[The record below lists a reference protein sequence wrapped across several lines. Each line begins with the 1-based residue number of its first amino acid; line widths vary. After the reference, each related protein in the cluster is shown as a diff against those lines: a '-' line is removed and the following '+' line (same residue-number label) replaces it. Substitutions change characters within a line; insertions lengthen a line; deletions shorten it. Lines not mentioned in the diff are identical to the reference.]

1 VSHNFRVWAK
11 GRSGAAPVHSEHG
24 ICGFY
29 EMWLGLFVGRLLRCS
44 AMLNIDSQPPAPAV
58 TANSASPLDI
68 AKREAGL
75 HKRLS
80 LRQLAMIGLGST
92 IGTGLFLGSAISV
105 KLAGP
110 AVILSFAAGAII
122 ALTVMWALAEMA
134 VEHPAAGSFGLY
146 AEMYLHPW
154 AGFAVRYT
162 YWLCLVMVI
171 GSEVVA
177 AAIYCKFWMPHAPAW
192 VWIAGF
198 SMVLVVINTL
208 SIENFASIEY
218 WFAMIKVVT
227 IVAFLILGSM
237 LLFGVGFPRIGW
249 TNFTAHGGF
258 SPHGWR
264 GVGLGVVM
272 AIFSFLGL
280 EIVGVTAGEA
290 ADPKTAVPR
299 ALGRTLGYLALFY
312 LGGLALVVGIVPWT
326 EIGLGQSP
334 FVRVFERVGIPAAS
348 HVMNFVVLSAA
359 LSSALCNL
367 YFTARLLF
375 SLARSGFAPA
385 GLGKLS
391 RRGMPVA
398 AVLTSSIGLAVA
410 LVLSQMFKQTAFIFL
425 IGVAFFGGPFIWLM
439 TLATHIAFRLRVAK
453 EKRTIAVIAPLG
465 IWSSIAGIAAL
476 LAILTSTWWIPDF
489 HVVLLTGPPWLLFL
503 TVCYFIW
510 RKLRGQES
518 SSGAAPHG

>member
-1 VSHNFRVWAK
+1 MNAD
-11 GRSGAAPVHSEHG
+11 PQ
-24 ICGFY
+24 
-29 EMWLGLFVGRLLRCS
+29 LT
-44 AMLNIDSQPPAPAV
+44 PPAEA
-58 TANSASPLDI
+58 AGSSSEKQHA

-80 LRQLAMIGLGST
+80 SRQVAMIGLGCT

-110 AVILSFAAGAII
+110 AVILSFAAGAVI

-134 VEHPAAGSFGLY
+134 VEQPAAGSFGLY

-162 YWLCLVMVI
+162 YWLCLVMIV

-177 AAIYCKFWMPHAPAW
+177 AAIYCKFWFPHTPAPI
-192 VWIAGF
+192 WIAGF
-198 SMVLVVINTL
+198 SITLVLINTL
-208 SIENFASIEY
+208 SVEDFGAIEY

-227 IVAFLILGSM
+227 IVAFLVLGAM
-237 LLFGVGFPRIGW
+237 LLFGLGFPRIGLG
-249 TNFTAHGGF
+249 NFTANDGF

-272 AIFSFLGL
+272 AIFSYLGL

-299 ALGRTLGYLALFY
+299 ALRRTLGYLALFY

-367 YFTARLLF
+367 YFTARMLF
-375 SLARSGFAPA
+375 SLSRSGFAPA
-385 GLGKLS
+385 LLGKLS
-391 RRGMPVA
+391 KRGMPVA
-398 AVLTSSIGLAVA
+398 AVLASSIGMAVA
-410 LVLSQMFKQTAFIFL
+410 LVLAQLFQDTAFVFL

-439 TLATHIAFRLRVAK
+439 TLLTHIGFRRRMEQENRAIAK
-453 EKRTIAVIAPLG
+453 IAPLG
-465 IWSSIAGIAAL
+465 IWSSVLGIVAL
-476 LAILTSTWWIPDF
+476 LAVLASTWWIPDF
-489 HVVLLTGPPWLLFL
+489 HVALLSGPPWLVFL
-503 TVCYFIW
+503 TLCYFIW
-510 RKLRGQES
+510 RKFG
-518 SSGAAPHG
+518 

>member
-1 VSHNFRVWAK
+1 MNADPQLTPPTE
-11 GRSGAAPVHSEHG
+11 AAPSSSEKQD
-24 ICGFY
+24 
-29 EMWLGLFVGRLLRCS
+29 
-44 AMLNIDSQPPAPAV
+44 A
-58 TANSASPLDI
+58 

-80 LRQLAMIGLGST
+80 SRQVAMIGLGCT

-110 AVILSFAAGAII
+110 AVILSFAAGAVI

-134 VEHPAAGSFGLY
+134 VEQPAAGSFGLY

-162 YWLCLVMVI
+162 YWLCLVMIV

-177 AAIYCKFWMPHAPAW
+177 AAIYCKFWLPHTPAP

-198 SMVLVVINTL
+198 SIALVLINTL
-208 SIENFASIEY
+208 SIEDFGSIEY

-227 IVAFLILGSM
+227 IVAFLVLGAM
-237 LLFGVGFPRIGW
+237 LLFGLGFPRIGLG
-249 TNFTAHGGF
+249 NFTANGGF

-272 AIFSFLGL
+272 AIFSYLGL

-290 ADPKTAVPR
+290 ADAKTAVPR
-299 ALGRTLGYLALFY
+299 ALRRTLGYLALFY

-367 YFTARLLF
+367 YFTARMLF
-375 SLARSGFAPA
+375 SLSRSGFAPA
-385 GLGKLS
+385 LLGRLS
-391 RRGMPVA
+391 KRGMPVA
-398 AVLTSSIGLAVA
+398 AVLASSIGMAVA
-410 LVLSQMFKQTAFIFL
+410 LVLAQLFQDTAFVFL

-439 TLATHIAFRLRVAK
+439 TLVTHIGFRRRMAQENRAIAK
-453 EKRTIAVIAPLG
+453 IAPLG
-465 IWSSIAGIAAL
+465 VWSSVFGIAAL
-476 LAILTSTWWIPDF
+476 LAVLASTWWIPDF
-489 HVVLLTGPPWLLFL
+489 HVALLSGPPWLVFL

-510 RKLRGQES
+510 RKFGSAKS

>member
-1 VSHNFRVWAK
+1 MSAEPDALQTVSLPQSSNL
-11 GRSGAAPVHSEHG
+11 PDT
-24 ICGFY
+24 
-29 EMWLGLFVGRLLRCS
+29 S
-44 AMLNIDSQPPAPAV
+44 AQ
-58 TANSASPLDI
+58 DI
-68 AKREAGL
+68 ARREAGL

-80 LRQLAMIGLGST
+80 PRQVAMIGLGCT

-105 KLAGP
+105 NLAGP
-110 AVILSFAAGAII
+110 AVIVSFAAGAVV

-162 YWLCLVMVI
+162 YWLCLVMIV
-171 GSEVVA
+171 GSEVAA
-177 AAIYCKFWMPHAPAW
+177 AAIYCNFWLPSVPAW
-192 VWIAGF
+192 FWIASF
-198 SMVLVVINTL
+198 STVLVLINTL
-208 SIENFASIEY
+208 SIEDFGAIEY
-218 WFAMIKVVT
+218 CFAMIKVVT
-227 IVAFLILGSM
+227 IVAFLFLGAM
-237 LLFGVGFPRIGW
+237 LLLGIGFPRIGLA
-249 TNFTAHGGF
+249 NFTAHGGF

-264 GVGLGVVM
+264 GIGLGVVM

-299 ALGRTLGYLALFY
+299 ALRRTLGYLALFY

-334 FVRVFERVGIPAAS
+334 FVRVFQRVGIPAAS

-375 SLARSGFAPA
+375 SLARGGFAPA
-385 GLGKLS
+385 LLGKLS
-391 RRGMPVA
+391 KKGMPVA
-398 AVLTSSIGLAVA
+398 AVLASSIGMAVA
-410 LVLSQMFKQTAFIFL
+410 LVLSQIFKETAFVFL

-439 TLATHIAFRLRVAK
+439 TLATHIAFRLKVARENRSIARV
-453 EKRTIAVIAPLG
+453 APLG
-465 IWSSIAGIAAL
+465 ICSSVAGIVAL
-476 LAILTSTWWIPDF
+476 LAVLASTWWIPDF
-489 HVVLLTGPPWLLFL
+489 HVALLSGPPWLLFL
-503 TVCYFIW
+503 TVCYFVW
-510 RKLRGQES
+510 RRLRPSKPLAGV
-518 SSGAAPHG
+518 APHG

>member
-1 VSHNFRVWAK
+1 MNADPQLTPP
-11 GRSGAAPVHSEHG
+11 GEAARSSSEKQHAA
-24 ICGFY
+24 
-29 EMWLGLFVGRLLRCS
+29 R
-44 AMLNIDSQPPAPAV
+44 
-58 TANSASPLDI
+58 
-68 AKREAGL
+68 REAGL

-80 LRQLAMIGLGST
+80 SRQVAMIGLGCT

-110 AVILSFAAGAII
+110 AVILSFAAGALI

-134 VEHPAAGSFGLY
+134 VEQPAAGSFGLY

-154 AGFAVRYT
+154 AGFAVRST
-162 YWLCLVMVI
+162 YWLCLVMIV

-177 AAIYCKFWMPHAPAW
+177 AAIYCKFWFPHTPAPI
-192 VWIAGF
+192 WIAGF
-198 SMVLVVINTL
+198 SITLVLINTL
-208 SIENFASIEY
+208 SIEDFGAIEY
-218 WFAMIKVVT
+218 WFAMIKVLT
-227 IVAFLILGSM
+227 IVAFLLLGAM
-237 LLFGVGFPRIGW
+237 LLFGLGFPRIGLG
-249 TNFTAHGGF
+249 NFTANGGF

-272 AIFSFLGL
+272 AIFSYLGL

-299 ALGRTLGYLALFY
+299 ALRRTLGYLALFY
-312 LGGLALVVGIVPWT
+312 LGGLALVVGIVPWA

-367 YFTARLLF
+367 YFTARMLF
-375 SLARSGFAPA
+375 SLSRSGFAPA
-385 GLGKLS
+385 RLGKLNK
-391 RRGMPVA
+391 RGMPVA
-398 AVLTSSIGLAVA
+398 AVLASSIGMAVA
-410 LVLSQMFKQTAFIFL
+410 LVLAQLFQDTAFVFL

-439 TLATHIAFRLRVAK
+439 TLVTHIGFRRRMKQENRAIAK
-453 EKRTIAVIAPLG
+453 IAPLG
-465 IWSSIAGIAAL
+465 ICSSVLGIVAL
-476 LAILTSTWWIPDF
+476 LAVLASTWWIPDF
-489 HVVLLTGPPWLLFL
+489 HVALLSGPPWLVFL

-510 RKLRGQES
+510 RKF
-518 SSGAAPHG
+518 A

>member
-1 VSHNFRVWAK
+1 MSAD
-11 GRSGAAPVHSEHG
+11 AEEHQYTILPQATEG
-24 ICGFY
+24 
-29 EMWLGLFVGRLLRCS
+29 
-44 AMLNIDSQPPAPAV
+44 Q
-58 TANSASPLDI
+58 DI

-80 LRQLAMIGLGST
+80 HRQVAMIGLGCT

-122 ALTVMWALAEMA
+122 ALSVMWALAEMA
-134 VEHPAAGSFGLY
+134 VEQPAAGSFGLY

-162 YWLCLVMVI
+162 YWLCLVMIV

-177 AAIYCKFWMPHAPAW
+177 AAIYCEFWFPHAPAW
-192 VWIAGF
+192 IWIAGF
-198 SMVLVVINTL
+198 SIALVLINTL
-208 SIENFASIEY
+208 SIEDFGSIEY

-227 IVAFLILGSM
+227 IVAFLGLGAM
-237 LLFGVGFPRIGW
+237 LLFGVGFPPVGLA
-249 TNFTAHGGF
+249 NFTAHGGF
-258 SPHGWR
+258 SPNGLR

-272 AIFSFLGL
+272 AIFSYLGL

-299 ALGRTLGYLALFY
+299 ALRRTLGCLALFY

-334 FVRVFERVGIPAAS
+334 FVLVFERVGIPAAS
-348 HVMNFVVLSAA
+348 HIMNFVVLSAA

-367 YFTARLLF
+367 YFTARMLF
-375 SLARSGFAPA
+375 SLSRSGFAPA
-385 GLGKLS
+385 LLGKLS
-391 RRGMPVA
+391 KSGMPVP
-398 AVLTSSIGLAVA
+398 AVLASSIGMMLA
-410 LVLSQMFKQTAFIFL
+410 LVLSQLFKQTAFVFL

-439 TLATHIAFRLRVAK
+439 TLATHIAFRLRRAK
-453 EKRTIAVIAPLG
+453 ENRTIARIAPLG
-465 IWSSIAGIAAL
+465 IWSSAFGILAL
-476 LAILTSTWWIPDF
+476 LAVLASTWWIPDF
-489 HVVLLTGPPWLLFL
+489 HVALLSGPPWLVFL

-510 RKLRGQES
+510 RKLGS
-518 SSGAAPHG
+518 SKSTAGAPPHG

>member
-1 VSHNFRVWAK
+1 
-11 GRSGAAPVHSEHG
+11 
-24 ICGFY
+24 
-29 EMWLGLFVGRLLRCS
+29 MS
-44 AMLNIDSQPPAPAV
+44 AEPEALQ
-58 TANSASPLDI
+58 TAILPQSRDAQDI

-75 HKRLS
+75 QKRLS
-80 LRQLAMIGLGST
+80 PRQVAMIGLGCT

-110 AVILSFAAGAII
+110 AVIVSFAAGAVI
-122 ALTVMWALAEMA
+122 ALAVMWALAEMA

-162 YWLCLVMVI
+162 YWLCLVMIV

-177 AAIYCKFWMPHAPAW
+177 AAIYCKFWLPNVPAGLC
-192 VWIAGF
+192 IAAF
-198 SMVLVVINTL
+198 SIILVLINTL
-208 SIENFASIEY
+208 SIEDFGSIEY

-227 IVAFLILGSM
+227 IIAFLILGAM
-237 LLFGVGFPRIGW
+237 VLFGIGFPRIGL

-258 SPHGWR
+258 SPHGWT
-264 GVGLGVVM
+264 GIGLGVVM

-299 ALGRTLGYLALFY
+299 ALRRTLGYLALFY

-334 FVRVFERVGIPAAS
+334 FVRVFQRVGIPAAS

-367 YFTARLLF
+367 YFTARMLF
-375 SLARSGFAPA
+375 SLARGGFAPA
-385 GLGKLS
+385 LLGKLS
-391 RRGMPVA
+391 NKGMPVA
-398 AVLTSSIGLAVA
+398 AVLASSIGMAVA
-410 LVLSQMFKQTAFIFL
+410 LVLSEIFKETAFVFL

-439 TLATHIAFRLRVAK
+439 TLATHIAFRLKVAK
-453 EKRTIAVIAPLG
+453 ENRAITRIAPLG
-465 IWSSIAGIAAL
+465 ICSSVAGILAL
-476 LAILTSTWWIPDF
+476 LAVLASTWWIPDF
-489 HVVLLTGPPWLLFL
+489 HVALLSGPPWLVFL
-503 TVCYFIW
+503 TVCYFVW
-510 RKLRGQES
+510 RRLRPSKPLAGV
-518 SSGAAPHG
+518 APHG

>member
-1 VSHNFRVWAK
+1 MNADPQVTPPTA
-11 GRSGAAPVHSEHG
+11 AAPSSSEKQD
-24 ICGFY
+24 
-29 EMWLGLFVGRLLRCS
+29 V
-44 AMLNIDSQPPAPAV
+44 
-58 TANSASPLDI
+58 

-80 LRQLAMIGLGST
+80 SRQVAMIGLGCT

-110 AVILSFAAGAII
+110 AVILSFAAGAVI

-134 VEHPAAGSFGLY
+134 VEQPAAGSFGLY

-162 YWLCLVMVI
+162 YWLCLVMIV

-177 AAIYCKFWMPHAPAW
+177 AAIYCKFWFPHMPAPI
-192 VWIAGF
+192 WIAGF
-198 SMVLVVINTL
+198 SIALVLINTL
-208 SIENFASIEY
+208 SIEDFGSIEY

-227 IVAFLILGSM
+227 IVAFLILGAM
-237 LLFGVGFPRIGW
+237 LLFGIGFPRIGLG
-249 TNFTAHGGF
+249 NFTVNGGF
-258 SPHGWR
+258 SPHGWG

-272 AIFSFLGL
+272 AIFSYLGL

-299 ALGRTLGYLALFY
+299 ALRRTLGFLALFY

-367 YFTARLLF
+367 YFTARMLF
-375 SLARSGFAPA
+375 SLSRSGFAPA
-385 GLGKLS
+385 LLGKLS
-391 RRGMPVA
+391 KKGMPVA
-398 AVLTSSIGLAVA
+398 AVLASSVGMAVA
-410 LVLSQMFKQTAFIFL
+410 LVLAQLFQDTAFVFL

-439 TLATHIAFRLRVAK
+439 TLVTHIGFRRRMAQENRAIAK
-453 EKRTIAVIAPLG
+453 IAPLG
-465 IWSSIAGIAAL
+465 IWSSIFGIVAL
-476 LAILTSTWWIPDF
+476 LAVLASTWWIPDF
-489 HVVLLTGPPWLLFL
+489 HVALLSGPPWLVFL

-510 RKLRGQES
+510 RKFGSAKS